1 MKITQ
6 ETTDKFSIGLSML
19 CAIHCMLLPL
29 LLVALP
35 SLGALQL
42 DNEAFH
48 IWMLIAVIPT
58 SIYALTLG
66 CKKHKRYRLLIWG
79 ITGLTL
85 MILAVTLGH
94 NIIGETGEK
103 ILTLLGAFCV
113 VIAHFGNF
121 KRCRQHSNCG
131 H

>member
-6 ETTDKFSIGLSML
+6 ALTDKFSIGLSML

-66 CKKHKRYRLLIWG
+66 CKKHKRYRLIIWG
-79 ITGLTL
+79 VAGLIF

-94 NIIGETGEK
+94 EVTGDIGEK
-103 ILTLLGAFCV
+103 LLTLLGATLV
-113 VIAHFGNF
+113 VIAHLGNF
-121 KRCRQHSNCG
+121 NRCRQHKTCSS
-131 H
+131 